1 MKALYIAG
9 GIIILGLLGLC
20 FWLWRKWKRSDDTLV
35 LVNTG
40 FDNLL
45 REKNAEISRLTASVD
60 ELTAKIPCD
69 VNLVY
74 EVQTMGIR
82 TLRSKR
88 LVDQRR
94 LSFGDPELIA
104 RQACDRLVDDVLRE
118 AKSCVQ
124 ISSKEI
130 NPELTEYTAVLIVAD
145 SEY

>member
-20 FWLWRKWKRSDDTLV
+20 FWLWRKWKRSDATLV
-35 LVNTG
+35 LVNAG
-40 FDNLL
+40 FDDLL
-45 REKNAEISRLTASVD
+45 RKKSEEISRLTASVD
-60 ELTAKIPCD
+60 ELTAKIPQD

-74 EVQTMGIR
+74 EVQAMGVR

-94 LSFGDPELIA
+94 LPFTDPELIA
-104 RQACDRLVDDVLRE
+104 RQACERLADDVLRE

-145 SEY
+145 SAY